1 MGKIITGIHGLESFT
16 KLAKSRG
23 ICIYLIVWKPSLKSV
38 WVLYEPG
45 NLVKSSLE
53 EYQIQDMYYNY
64 CPKNIMDPL
73 SVLGNVWTLGK

>member
-1 MGKIITGIHGLESFT
+1 MS
-16 KLAKSRG
+16 LAK
-23 ICIYLIVWKPSLKSV
+23 I
-38 WVLYEPG
+38 
-45 NLVKSSLE
+45 LVKSSLE

>member
-1 MGKIITGIHGLESFT
+1 MLSWLINMGKIITGIHGLESFT

-45 NLVKSSLE
+45 
-53 EYQIQDMYYNY
+53 
-64 CPKNIMDPL
+64 KNFSKILFGRISDPRY
-73 SVLGNVWTLGK
+73 VL